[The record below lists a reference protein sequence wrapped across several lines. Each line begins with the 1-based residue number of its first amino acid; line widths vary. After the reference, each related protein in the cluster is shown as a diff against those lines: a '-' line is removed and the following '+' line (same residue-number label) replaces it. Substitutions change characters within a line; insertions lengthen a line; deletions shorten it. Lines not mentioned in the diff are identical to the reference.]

1 MSLLSVSAK
10 KAISNCLNSGSF
22 AHSQF
27 LVFEIQ
33 VKILAADENFDIIF
47 LDFRNDF
54 FSISALNLHVARCK
68 LLISSKLK
76 DFFLDFRNDFVSSRF
91 QCLNSGSFAHWQF
104 LVLEIQV
111 KILAADENF
120 DIIFLDFRNDFFS
133 ISALNLHGTTLTI
146 SSL

>member
-1 MSLLSVSAK
+1 MSLLSVSVK

-22 AHSQF
+22 AHWQF
-27 LVFEIQ
+27 LVLEIQ

-54 FSISALNLHVARCK
+54 FSISALNLHVARVGNF
-68 LLISSKLK
+68 SSKLK